1 MYIIVGFCIFLSE
14 KCRVGAIFCLLRG
27 IEMQIILDGIDVSKE
42 YISDNMNFID
52 LNDILKKIEENL
64 KRFDK
69 LFKEIKVNGMSI
81 DDFID
86 KNQHSEVSILEI
98 ISTTQEEIIEES
110 IETAKIYLPRLKDG
124 LHEIVKL
131 FYEGKDQEA
140 VSLFVTAVD
149 GLEWFNSFLK
159 GMQLANLETD
169 SKKITSYPQIMKD
182 LLGAWER
189 QDFLLVSDIIEYEL
203 IPLIE
208 EKIGTIEK

>member
-1 MYIIVGFCIFLSE
+1 
-14 KCRVGAIFCLLRG
+14 
-27 IEMQIILDGIDVSKE
+27 MQIFLDGIDVSKK
-42 YISDNMNFID
+42 YINDNTNFID

-69 LFKEIKVNGMSI
+69 LFKEIKINGMSI
-81 DDFID
+81 DDFINE
-86 KNQHSEVSILEI
+86 NQHSEVSILEI
-98 ISTTQEEIIEES
+98 TSTTQEEIIEES
-110 IETAKIYLPRLKDG
+110 IETAKVYLPRLKDG

-131 FYEGKDQEA
+131 FHEGKDQEA

-169 SKKITSYPQIMKD
+169 SKKITNYPQIMKD
-182 LLGAWER
+182 LLSAWER

-208 EKIGTIEK
+208 EKIETIEK